1 MERESEGRS
10 WSWETST
17 DAAEVHAL
25 LCACDAY
32 QATASAPAPLRNPLT
47 TERRVA
53 EGSVHLLRHDGRAV
67 ATFTLSWDAPFSA
80 PLGTFP
86 EANEP
91 AHLGR
96 LAVSPEWLA
105 RGALLGV
112 RCVRRALAVAREA
125 GADVVRAEANPDLSR
140 VVAMLRQL
148 GFEEHGAA
156 QSEDGRRRVYLQKR
170 LR

>member
-1 MERESEGRS
+1 MERASPGAG
-10 WSWETST
+10 WSWETSS

-32 QATASAPAPLRNPLT
+32 QATPCAAAPLRNPVT

-53 EGSVHLLRHDGRAV
+53 EGAVQVLRHDGRAV

-80 PLGTFP
+80 PPGTFP
-86 EANEP
+86 SATKP

-96 LAVSPEWLA
+96 LAVLPEWLE

-112 RCVRRALAVAREA
+112 RCVRRALDLARQA
-125 GADVVRAEANPDLSR
+125 GADVVRSEANPDLSR

-156 QSEDGRRRVYLQKR
+156 QSQDGRRRVYLQKR